1 MEWITVPEKGFTLRE
16 VRTLTNRNV
25 NLSEELEKSV
35 SAILEKVRDG
45 GDAAIRELTK
55 KFDGVELS
63 DFRVTEEE
71 MQEALAQV
79 TPEFLEVLKE
89 AKANIETFH
98 KEQVRKSWTKNF
110 RDGVE
115 LGEQFLPIQ
124 RVGVYVPGG
133 RAAYPSTV
141 LMDTVPALVAGCP
154 SVAMTTPP
162 GKDGK
167 VNPNILAAAYV
178 AGVKEIY
185 KVGGA
190 QGIAMPTARS
200 LSSRSSRS

>member
-110 RDGVE
+110 REGVE

-133 RAAYPSTV
+133 REKTHQIPVATV
-141 LMDTVPALVAGCP
+141 EEAWQLAQKQLEGEGKTDYAINIIPHGSAVVPYL
-154 SVAMTTPP
+154 
-162 GKDGK
+162 
-167 VNPNILAAAYV
+167 
-178 AGVKEIY
+178 KE
-185 KVGGA
+185 
-190 QGIAMPTARS
+190 S
-200 LSSRSSRS
+200 D

>member
-71 MQEALAQV
+71 MQALIKAMDGENGDLLLFAADKNTVVWATLGALRLELARQMELLNKEEYKFLWV
-79 TPEFLEVLKE
+79 TEFPLLEWSE
-89 AKANIETFH
+89 
-98 KEQVRKSWTKNF
+98 
-110 RDGVE
+110 
-115 LGEQFLPIQ
+115 
-124 RVGVYVPGG
+124 
-133 RAAYPSTV
+133 
-141 LMDTVPALVAGCP
+141 
-154 SVAMTTPP
+154 
-162 GKDGK
+162 
-167 VNPNILAAAYV
+167 
-178 AGVKEIY
+178 
-185 KVGGA
+185 
-190 QGIAMPTARS
+190 
-200 LSSRSSRS
+200 

>member
-25 NLSEELEKSV
+25 NLSEDLEKSV

-115 LGEQFLPIQ
+115 LG
-124 RVGVYVPGG
+124 
-133 RAAYPSTV
+133 
-141 LMDTVPALVAGCP
+141 
-154 SVAMTTPP
+154 
-162 GKDGK
+162 
-167 VNPNILAAAYV
+167 
-178 AGVKEIY
+178 
-185 KVGGA
+185 
-190 QGIAMPTARS
+190 
-200 LSSRSSRS
+200 

>member
-35 SAILEKVRDG
+35 SAILKKVRDG

-124 RVGVYVPGG
+124 RVGVYVPGLSVDCTHGYGTGARGGLLFG
-133 RAAYPSTV
+133 R
-141 LMDTVPALVAGCP
+141 D
-154 SVAMTTPP
+154 
-162 GKDGK
+162 DD
-167 VNPNILAAAYV
+167 
-178 AGVKEIY
+178 
-185 KVGGA
+185 
-190 QGIAMPTARS
+190 TAREGWQGES
-200 LSSRSSRS
+200 EYPGGCLCGWRKGDL